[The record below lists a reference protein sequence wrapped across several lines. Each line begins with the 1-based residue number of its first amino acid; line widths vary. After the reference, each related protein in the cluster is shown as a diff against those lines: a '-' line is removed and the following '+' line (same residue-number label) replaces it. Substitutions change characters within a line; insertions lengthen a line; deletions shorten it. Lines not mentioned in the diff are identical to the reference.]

1 MLSISAPP
9 LTQHIDQGQIAH
21 QTSFGDITGMFILS
35 DCSSYESSIPV
46 WTGVYGGGRGG
57 GGSRKGHILS
67 DSIWRRFEVRGRGRF
82 ELGFVAFQMQTWESA
97 DNASMMQWQKQRY
110 EAYRRYGGQI
120 SEGSPTVAITV
131 L

>member
-1 MLSISAPP
+1 MQRKGKCPVAVP
-9 LTQHIDQGQIAH
+9 L
-21 QTSFGDITGMFILS
+21 FIL
-35 DCSSYESSIPV
+35 V
-46 WTGVYGGGRGG
+46 QRV
-57 GGSRKGHILS
+57 
-67 DSIWRRFEVRGRGRF
+67 IWRRFEVRGRGRF

>member
-1 MLSISAPP
+1 M
-9 LTQHIDQGQIAH
+9 DG
-21 QTSFGDITGMFILS
+21 
-35 DCSSYESSIPV
+35 
-46 WTGVYGGGRGG
+46 GVRGREGGG